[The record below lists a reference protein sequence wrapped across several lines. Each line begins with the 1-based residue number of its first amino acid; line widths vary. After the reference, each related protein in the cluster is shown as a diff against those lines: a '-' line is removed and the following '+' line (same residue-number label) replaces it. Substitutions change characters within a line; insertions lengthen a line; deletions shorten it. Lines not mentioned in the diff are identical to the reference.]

1 MVNESGGTGAEAS
14 HAAGAPTRSRELLPA
29 VGTRRRMLFLSLFIV
44 VFSLF
49 SLGMWGW
56 RSFEAVKAQVKTS
69 LVATAV
75 QASLPIDGFLRDM
88 RSALAVEV
96 ERTPR
101 NGERSFDHLRFVV
114 QSNANLQSI
123 VEIDVDGRQTV
134 VAGPLLEIP
143 PEFVVSAIA
152 EWRAT
157 GEPALIS
164 AFQVDGVPYAGMV
177 HAPPQTPGDPKDLLA
192 IVFEIEQVFTGL
204 RRLTVPEGS
213 TVVLVR
219 PNGSIWLEWQADGGR
234 ASPAGFGKLVAAAVA
249 AHAGGET
256 AAFPIVHIGGR
267 TSTYAAKADLDHAP
281 LVLAASF
288 RDSYFFARWRAEQM
302 LPLLLGA
309 IAWLMAVVVVAAVG
323 RSIVRESERRE
334 AAVLALARSEQRFR
348 DYSDSASDWLWEMG
362 PDLRF
367 RFLSK
372 SSVWERLGLQPES
385 LIGCSLEEIAAGDGG
400 GDAARRYE
408 AATKAR
414 DPFRN
419 LTFELRN
426 GGSETRF
433 IQISGKPVFGA
444 PVPGEDR
451 EFLGYRGTGGD
462 ITTEVA
468 ADARAQRAQNQLSDA
483 IEAINDGFALYDA
496 EHRLVL
502 ANERYRQI
510 FPEFAS
516 IVKPGMH
523 YGDYLWAQVRAGHT
537 PEGLDPEEWIA
548 GILASTRKT
557 GRPRER
563 QMQGGRWYLSSNH
576 ATREG
581 GFVGIRTDISDL
593 KRHELNLRE
602 NEARLRSVIAN
613 APIAIWA
620 TDLEGVFTFM
630 DGKGLEGVGMRP
642 NELVGQSAL
651 AFFRDNETIIDNMTR
666 ALAGEALSGPIEV
679 ADVPFDAWFTPL
691 RDESGRVTG
700 VLGTA
705 VDVKERQAAA
715 EALRRSEELFRSL
728 IENAIDI
735 ITVVQPDGTISYQS
749 PSIKDVLGV
758 RADDIIGRSIF
769 DFIHPEDL
777 PVAREA
783 FARGRETPGPTESVE
798 IRLQRRDG
806 SWRNLE
812 AFGRPIGGPAPE
824 APLVINARDV
834 TVQRR
839 AEDALLAAKEAAELA
854 NRAKS
859 EFLAN
864 MSHELR
870 TPLNAVIGFSDLLL
884 SRHAGELNDKQD
896 EYLNDI
902 RGSGRHLLALINDI
916 LDLSKIEAGK
926 VELHEEIFALDDLT
940 ETTARLVKERVRE
953 AGLRLSLDVQRR
965 LPDLC
970 ADKRMIKQ
978 ILLNL
983 LSNAIK
989 FTRPGGEVSLT
1000 VRLTD
1005 AGGME
1010 FTVADTGIG
1019 MTERDI
1025 ETAMAVFG
1033 QVEGALS
1040 RRHDGTG
1047 LGLPLVKSLAELH
1060 GGRLRIDSTP
1070 GQGTAVHVWFPPT
1083 RLATA
1088 AVAAN
1093 RISAAKS
1100 GIRSGGIA
1108 FGDH

>member
-1 MVNESGGTGAEAS
+1 
-14 HAAGAPTRSRELLPA
+14 
-29 VGTRRRMLFLSLFIV
+29 MLFLSLFIV

-75 QASLPIDGFLRDM
+75 QAALPIDGFLRDM
-88 RSALAVEV
+88 RAALTVEV

-101 NGERSFDHLRFVV
+101 NGERSPDHLRFVV

-123 VEIDVDGRQTV
+123 VEIDDERRQTV
-134 VAGPLLEIP
+134 VAGPPLRIPRDLLL
-143 PEFVVSAIA
+143 SAIT

-164 AFQVDGVPYAGMV
+164 AFQIGAVPYAGMV
-177 HAPPQTPGDPKDLLA
+177 QAPPQKPGDPHDTLA
-192 IVFEIEQVFTGL
+192 IVFEIGQVFAGL
-204 RRLTVPEGS
+204 ERLTVPHGS

-219 PNGSIWLEWQADGGR
+219 PDASIWLEWQAKGGGV
-234 ASPAGFGKLVAAAVA
+234 SPAGFGELVATAIA
-249 AHAGGET
+249 AHANGS
-256 AAFPIVHIGGR
+256 AADVPIVHIGGR
-267 TSTYAAKADLDHAP
+267 TSTYAAKAELDHAP
-281 LVLAASF
+281 LILAASF

-309 IAWLMAVVVVAAVG
+309 IAWLIAVVIVAVVG

-334 AAVLALARSEQRFR
+334 TAVLALARSEQRFR

-362 PDLRF
+362 PDLRY

-372 SSVWERLGLQPES
+372 SSVWERLGLQPET
-385 LIGCSLEEIAAGDGG
+385 LIGRSLEEISAGDSG
-400 GDAARRYE
+400 GDSAQRYKE
-408 AATKAR
+408 ATKAR
-414 DPFRN
+414 EPFRN
-419 LTFELRN
+419 LTFELRD
-426 GGSETRF
+426 GGSGSRF
-433 IQISGKPVFGA
+433 IQVSGKPVFGE
-444 PVPGEDR
+444 PVSSEDR

-462 ITTEVA
+462 ITAEVE
-468 ADARAQRAQNQLSDA
+468 ADARAQRAQNQLADA
-483 IEAINDGFALYDA
+483 IDAINDGFALYDA

-523 YGDYLWAQVRAGHT
+523 YEDYLQAQVRAGHT
-537 PEGLDPEEWIA
+537 PEGQDPEEWIA

-557 GRPRER
+557 SPPRER
-563 QMQGGRWYLSSNH
+563 RIRDGRWYLSSNH
-576 ATREG
+576 ATRDG
-581 GFVGIRTDISDL
+581 GFVGIRTDITEL
-593 KRHELNLRE
+593 KRHEQKLRE

-651 AFFRDNETIIDNMTR
+651 SLFRDNEAIIDNMTR

-679 ADVPFDAWFTPL
+679 AGVPFDAWFTPL

-758 RADDIIGRSIF
+758 EAAEIIGRSIF

-783 FARGRETPGPTESVE
+783 FARGREIPGPMESVG

-812 AFGRPIGGPAPE
+812 AFGRPIGGPDPE

-834 TVQRR
+834 TEQRR

-884 SRHAGELNDKQD
+884 SGHAGEINDKQD
-896 EYLNDI
+896 EYLRDI
-902 RGSGRHLLALINDI
+902 CGSGRHLLALINDI

-926 VELHEEIFALDDLT
+926 VELREEIFALDEVT
-940 ETTARLVKERVRE
+940 ENAARLVKERIRE
-953 AGLRLSLDVQRR
+953 AGLSLNLDVQQR
-965 LPDLC
+965 LPDFC

-989 FTRPGGEVSLT
+989 FTKPGGEVSLT
-1000 VRLTD
+1000 VRLGR

-1010 FTVADTGIG
+1010 FSVADTGIG
-1019 MTERDI
+1019 MTEREI

-1033 QVEGALS
+1033 QVEGSLS
-1040 RRHDGTG
+1040 RRHEGTG
-1047 LGLPLVKSLAELH
+1047 LGLPLVKSQAELH
-1060 GGRLRIDSTP
+1060 GGSLQIDSTP
-1070 GQGTAVHVWFPPT
+1070 GQGTTVHIWFPPT
-1083 RLATA
+1083 RLAHAGA
-1088 AVAAN
+1088 AAS
-1093 RISAAKS
+1093 RISAA
-1100 GIRSGGIA
+1100 
-1108 FGDH
+1108 